1 MKTNAKTLAA
11 IALIIA
17 LYGCEAGGNGDA
29 SKWMWV
35 SGDNVMDQVGTYGT
49 KGTANA
55 SNVPGAR
62 EGAVSWI
69 DTQGKLWLFGGS
81 GYSGS
86 SDGYL
91 NDLWKFDP
99 TTLQWTWV
107 SGDNVVDQ
115 VGTYGTKG
123 TPAPSNVPGA
133 RNSAISWID
142 SSGGLWL
149 FGGFGYDSGINY
161 SYLNDLWKFDP
172 TTLQWMWVSGDNVVN
187 QVGTYGTKGIAAAS
201 NVPGARRRAVSWI
214 DTQGKLWLFGGFGY
228 DSGSNYG
235 YLNDLWK
242 FDPTTLHWTWV
253 SGDNVVNQGGT
264 YGTKGTADQSN
275 VPGARSRPVSW
286 IDTQG
291 KLWLFGGYGY
301 SGSSN
306 GYLNDLWKFD
316 PTTLQWTWVS
326 GDKVVNQVG
335 TYGTKGI
342 AAASNVPGARSRPA
356 SWIDTQGKLWLF
368 GGYGYSGINYGYL
381 NDLWKLDPT
390 TLQWTWVSGDKV
402 VNQVGTYG
410 TKGTADQSNVPGAR
424 EGAVSWIDTQG
435 EFWLF
440 GGYGYDSSSSPGY
453 SYLNDLWR
461 YIR

>member
-133 RNSAISWID
+133 RKRQ
-142 SSGGLWL
+142 
-149 FGGFGYDSGINY
+149 Y
-161 SYLNDLWKFDP
+161 
-172 TTLQWMWVSGDNVVN
+172 
-187 QVGTYGTKGIAAAS
+187 
-201 NVPGARRRAVSWI
+201 PGSIPAE
-214 DTQGKLWLFGGFGY
+214 G
-228 DSGSNYG
+228 
-235 YLNDLWK
+235 
-242 FDPTTLHWTWV
+242 
-253 SGDNVVNQGGT
+253 
-264 YGTKGTADQSN
+264 
-275 VPGARSRPVSW
+275 
-286 IDTQG
+286 
-291 KLWLFGGYGY
+291 
-301 SGSSN
+301 SGSS
-306 GYLNDLWKFD
+306 GDLAM
-316 PTTLQWTWVS
+316 
-326 GDKVVNQVG
+326 
-335 TYGTKGI
+335 I
-342 AAASNVPGARSRPA
+342 PA
-356 SWIDTQGKLWLF
+356 STTAISTTCGSLTRRLF
-368 GGYGYSGINYGYL
+368 NGRGYRATM
-381 NDLWKLDPT
+381 W
-390 TLQWTWVSGDKV
+390 
-402 VNQVGTYG
+402 
-410 TKGTADQSNVPGAR
+410 
-424 EGAVSWIDTQG
+424 
-435 EFWLF
+435 
-440 GGYGYDSSSSPGY
+440 
-453 SYLNDLWR
+453 
-461 YIR
+461 